1 MQGHVQAKLLLDDC
15 YQDIDADGDPDLRPH
30 SVLGSAVEAF
40 DAQVLLDP
48 LEEQFHLP
56 SAPVQGANGQR
67 RQRKLVGQEPVSYT
81 HLRAHETVLDLVCR
95 LLLEKK
101 KQKKNKQ

>member
-30 SVLGSAVEAF
+30 SVLGGAVEAL

-48 LEEQFHLP
+48 LEEQFH
-56 SAPVQGANGQR
+56 G
-67 RQRKLVGQEPVSYT
+67 
-81 HLRAHETVLDLVCR
+81 
-95 LLLEKK
+95 
-101 KQKKNKQ
+101 